1 MLIPLIDRD
10 KKSEKAI
17 PMNKSYAPPKI
28 VPVIIRDYSLTLGK
42 KQYEK
47 TRFSETK
54 IVTIL
59 QSNEAGRTVKDICRE
74 HGISEPT
81 FYNWK
86 AKYGGMEVS
95 EIRRIKDLETENA
108 FIEHK
113 NGSMR
118 RELLNPYLFHS
129 LNEVR
134 CLSKE

>member
-1 MLIPLIDRD
+1 M
-10 KKSEKAI
+10 
-17 PMNKSYAPPKI
+17 YAPPKI

-59 QSNEAGRTVKDICRE
+59 QSNEAGSTVKDICRE

-86 AKYGGMEVS
+86 AKYGGREVS
-95 EIRRIKDLETENA
+95 EIRRMKDLENENA
-108 FIEHK
+108 RLKHIVANLTFEIDAVK
-113 NGSMR
+113 DVLQKKYGGLTIQDNR
-118 RELLNPYLFHS
+118 
-129 LNEVR
+129 
-134 CLSKE
+134 

>member
-1 MLIPLIDRD
+1 MTNGSVSLLLFF
-10 KKSEKAI
+10 E
-17 PMNKSYAPPKI
+17 SYATPKI
-28 VPVIIRDYSLTLGK
+28 VQVIMKDYSLGFGEF
-42 KQYEK
+42 QYEK
-47 TRFSETK
+47 TLFSDMQ

-59 QSNEAGRTVKDICRE
+59 QSHEACRTVKDIYRE
-74 HGISEPT
+74 HEIREPT

-108 FIEHK
+108 FIERK

>member
-1 MLIPLIDRD
+1 M
-10 KKSEKAI
+10 
-17 PMNKSYAPPKI
+17 
-28 VPVIIRDYSLTLGK
+28 TL
-42 KQYEK
+42 
-47 TRFSETK
+47 FSETQ

-59 QSNEAGRTVKDICRE
+59 QSHEASRTVKDICRE

-81 FYNWK
+81 LYNWK

-95 EIRRIKDLETENA
+95 EVRRMKDLETENA
-108 FIEHK
+108 IIEQK

-134 CLSKE
+134 CLE

>member
-1 MLIPLIDRD
+1 M
-10 KKSEKAI
+10 K
-17 PMNKSYAPPKI
+17 
-28 VPVIIRDYSLTLGK
+28 
-42 KQYEK
+42 K
-47 TRFSETK
+47 TRFSETQ

-59 QSNEAGRTVKDICRE
+59 QSHEAGRTVKDICRE

-81 FYNWK
+81 LYNWK

-95 EIRRIKDLETENA
+95 EVRRMKDLETENA
-108 FIEHK
+108 IIEQK

-134 CLSKE
+134 CLE